1 MFQEELSCLLYKIY
15 VDFVE
20 LTLSK
25 IGLNNLWI
33 TSHSYPG
40 MPLVR
45 LRLTEVPWSNATTI
59 GKSVKN
65 SIWKLVLKGK
75 KLKLD
80 KMFNIT
86 IFSFHY

>member
-1 MFQEELSCLLYKIY
+1 MFQEKLSWLLYKIY

-33 TSHSYPG
+33 TSPSYPG
-40 MPLVR
+40 MPLER
-45 LRLTEVPWSNATTI
+45 LHLTEVPWSNATTI

-65 SIWKLVLKGK
+65 SIWKVVLKGK
-75 KLKLD
+75 KLKLE

-86 IFSFHY
+86 ICSFHY